1 MALSDGFHRREHE
14 QLLHITQHHPSPS
27 TPHKPLMCYRRLNLK
42 VHPFS
47 ITHGMIKLSFSNMC
61 RSAVRK
67 FTRTHTHTRSELRGS
82 ARGIQPSPSLFN
94 TRLRS
99 HPGGR
104 RVRQLNCSL
113 APLPLLHPFIPA
125 APPATHP
132 LPCITRPQG
141 NATDHTEITQQS
153 QNNRLSNPSS
163 VHLLF
168 HAHTAQQ
175 KQDHGRGCYYLCTA

>member
-1 MALSDGFHRREHE
+1 MALSDGFLRREHE
-14 QLLHITQHHPSPS
+14 QLLHTPQHHPSPA
-27 TPHKPLMCYRRLNLK
+27 TPHKPLMCYRGLNLK
-42 VHPFS
+42 VHAFS

-61 RSAVRK
+61 RSAVRT
-67 FTRTHTHTRSELRGS
+67 FTRTHTHTECSCSELQGS

-94 TRLRS
+94 TRLWS

-132 LPCITRPQG
+132 PASLVHKETLQIIQRSHSRAKIT
-141 NATDHTEITQQS
+141 A
-153 QNNRLSNPSS
+153 
-163 VHLLF
+163 F
-168 HAHTAQQ
+168 
-175 KQDHGRGCYYLCTA
+175 